1 MKKNTRTLMIT
12 LISFIVIIVVASVAY
27 NALKESSAPSVS
39 LTPNL
44 TNIPTA
50 AEKTVAVAP
59 SIDAVEEPAVA
70 TTSSAV
76 DEPVAT
82 PPEATADEEA
92 DAPETEAAADAPA
105 EEAPKM
111 PDIPLFTLDGEE
123 TSFDAVRQGK
133 PAIINYFASWCPPCK
148 QELPHFQ
155 AAYDTYGD
163 QISFIFLNAMDGQ
176 RETLETLTKFMED
189 FPFTGPVYTDEG
201 IFAYIFQTNS
211 LPTTVFFNADGS
223 IANGY
228 LGYVSET
235 ALQENIDRLLTQE

>member
-27 NALKESSAPSVS
+27 NALKESSAPAVS
-39 LTPNL
+39 LKPNL

-50 AEKTVAVAP
+50 TEKTVAVEP
-59 SIDAVEEPAVA
+59 SIDALEEPDVA
-70 TTSSAV
+70 TTTSVV

-82 PPEATADEEA
+82 PSEVTA
-92 DAPETEAAADAPA
+92 DAPETEEA

-163 QISFIFLNAMDGQ
+163 EISFIFLNAMDGQ
-176 RETLETLTKFMED
+176 RETLETITKFMEE

-235 ALQENIDRLLTQE
+235 ALQENIDQLLTQE

>member
-12 LISFIVIIVVASVAY
+12 LISFIVIIVVASIAY
-27 NALKESSAPSVS
+27 NALKESSAPAVS
-39 LTPNL
+39 LKPNL
-44 TNIPTA
+44 TNIPTTT
-50 AEKTVAVAP
+50 EKTATVEP
-59 SIDAVEEPAVA
+59 SINAVEEPDVA
-70 TTSSAV
+70 TTTSSV

-82 PPEATADEEA
+82 PSEAEA
-92 DAPETEAAADAPA
+92 DAPETEEAEEAPA

-163 QISFIFLNAMDGQ
+163 EISFIFLNAMDGQ
-176 RETLETLTKFMED
+176 RETLETLTKFMEE
-189 FPFTGPVYTDEG
+189 FPFSGPVFTDEG
-201 IFAYIFQTNS
+201 VFAYIFQTNS
-211 LPTTVFFNADGS
+211 LPTTVFFNADGT

-235 ALQENIDRLLTQE
+235 ALQENIDQLLTQE

>member
-111 PDIPLFTLDGEE
+111 PDIPL
-123 TSFDAVRQGK
+123 
-133 PAIINYFASWCPPCK
+133 
-148 QELPHFQ
+148 
-155 AAYDTYGD
+155 
-163 QISFIFLNAMDGQ
+163 
-176 RETLETLTKFMED
+176 
-189 FPFTGPVYTDEG
+189 
-201 IFAYIFQTNS
+201 
-211 LPTTVFFNADGS
+211 
-223 IANGY
+223 
-228 LGYVSET
+228 
-235 ALQENIDRLLTQE
+235 

>member
-1 MKKNTRTLMIT
+1 MIT

-27 NALKESSAPSVS
+27 NALKESSAPAVS
-39 LTPNL
+39 LKPNL

-50 AEKTVAVAP
+50 AEKPAAVDP
-59 SIDAVEEPAVA
+59 SIDAVEEPIVA
-70 TTSSAV
+70 TTTSAV

-82 PPEATADEEA
+82 PSAVTADAEA
-92 DAPETEAAADAPA
+92 DAPETEAPA

-163 QISFIFLNAMDGQ
+163 EISFIFLNAMDGQ
-176 RETLETLTKFMED
+176 RETLETITKFMEE

-201 IFAYIFQTNS
+201 IFSYIFQTNS

-235 ALQENIDRLLTQE
+235 ALQENIDQLLTQE

>member
-1 MKKNTRTLMIT
+1 MIT

-27 NALKESSAPSVS
+27 NALKESSAPAVS
-39 LTPNL
+39 LKPNL
-44 TNIPTA
+44 ANIPSA
-50 AEKTVAVAP
+50 AEKPAAVEP
-59 SIDAVEEPAVA
+59 SIAAVEEPDVA
-70 TTSSAV
+70 TTTSEI
-76 DEPVAT
+76 DEPSAPAEVAT
-82 PPEATADEEA
+82 DEQAET
-92 DAPETEAAADAPA
+92 PETEVA

-111 PDIPLFTLDGEE
+111 PDIPLFTLSGEE
-123 TSFDAVRQGK
+123 TSFDTVRQGK

-163 QISFIFLNAMDGQ
+163 EISFIFLNAMDGE
-176 RETLETLTKFMED
+176 RETLETLTKFMEE

-201 IFAYIFQTNS
+201 LFAYIFQTTS

-223 IANGY
+223 IENGY

-235 ALQENIDRLLTQE
+235 ALQENIDRLLTQ